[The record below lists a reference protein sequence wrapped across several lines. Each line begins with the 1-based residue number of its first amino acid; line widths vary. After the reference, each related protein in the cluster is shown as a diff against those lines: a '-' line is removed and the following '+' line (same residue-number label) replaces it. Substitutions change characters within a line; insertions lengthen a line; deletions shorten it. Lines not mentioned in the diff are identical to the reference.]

1 MTRTSSNIFRARL
14 EFLVEERGIEQTAR
28 FYDRTPQT
36 VRRWLAGDTTP
47 SQRIRESVRRRGLTA
62 GAPQAQQV
70 RTGGRFTQEGTIA
83 RGGSLNAVA
92 AINRRM
98 RRVRQAEMRR
108 ARRTGNE
115 RQMRAA
121 RMLPTRL
128 TQDEAAAIAIR
139 RERLVAG
146 EPGRVGPSGEIQLGS
161 DIVGEP
167 PAQEYEGEEGYDYWD
182 EYPAEYDDWDAW
194 RADYAARTGT

>member
-14 EFLVEERGIEQTAR
+14 EFLVEEQGIERTAR

-36 VRRWLAGDTTP
+36 VRRWLAGDNTP

-70 RTGGRFTQEGTIA
+70 RTGGRFTAEGTIA

-92 AINRRM
+92 SINRRM

-108 ARRTGNE
+108 ARRTGSE

-146 EPGRVGPSGEIQLGS
+146 EPGV
-161 DIVGEP
+161 
-167 PAQEYEGEEGYDYWD
+167 
-182 EYPAEYDDWDAW
+182 
-194 RADYAARTGT
+194 